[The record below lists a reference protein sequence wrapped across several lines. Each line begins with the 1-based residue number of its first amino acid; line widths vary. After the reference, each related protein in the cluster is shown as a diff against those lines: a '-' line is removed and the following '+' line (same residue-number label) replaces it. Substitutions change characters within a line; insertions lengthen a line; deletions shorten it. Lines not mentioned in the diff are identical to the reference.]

1 MARGEGASRRA
12 AALALPAVQ
21 YPQAHG
27 RAWFFPPPL
36 AGEDQGGGSLAWEGQ
51 GRDARI
57 FPPPLAREGQGRG
70 LLATGA
76 IPTRNPCRSRLDGRD
91 QLSSRHVRA
100 VDRFRL
106 QPDHL
111 AD

>member
-57 FPPPLAREGQGRG
+57 FPRPLAGEGQGRG

-76 IPTRNPCRSRLDGRD
+76 IPTRYACPSRLGGRAQLRSGDPGPGARFRIVLD
-91 QLSSRHVRA
+91 QL
-100 VDRFRL
+100 
-106 QPDHL
+106 
-111 AD
+111 